1 MRSLGLR
8 RKQILHRCD
17 VFTSTPK
24 SIRLNMSADVRTELI
39 MKQMKARTPIKPTSG
54 QYAEIVIMMMQG
66 FREYGLSN
74 EEARGY
80 AIAKINEN
88 IPSNLESKKI
98 NLGHVMY
105 VVQDQA
111 AAWQ

>member
-1 MRSLGLR
+1 M
-8 RKQILHRCD
+8 
-17 VFTSTPK
+17 
-24 SIRLNMSADVRTELI
+24 NMSTDVRTDLI
-39 MKQMKARTPIKPTSG
+39 MKQMKARKPIKPTRE

-80 AIAKINEN
+80 TIAKINEN